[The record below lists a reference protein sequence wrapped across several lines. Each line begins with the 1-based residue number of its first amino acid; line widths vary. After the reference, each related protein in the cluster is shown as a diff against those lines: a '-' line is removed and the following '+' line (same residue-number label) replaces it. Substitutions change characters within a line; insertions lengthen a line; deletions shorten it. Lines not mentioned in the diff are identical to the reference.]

1 MTFPAPRYLE
11 LWPSLHA
18 PSPLR
23 RSPRE
28 VTFPLAEPSCRLF
41 AKGRH
46 ALWYGIRNA
55 GLGGRGEEILAPA
68 FNCGS
73 EIESLVCAGLIPRF
87 YEATETLQPDQ
98 AELEA
103 LVGPRTRALLLIH
116 YLGFPQDCRRWRTWC
131 DERGLLLVEDCA
143 HMWHANTLDC
153 LHVGSYGDI
162 AIYSLSKTL
171 GLPDGG
177 VLISGAPSRSASPK
191 RALGLGRALRRYAA
205 SAALSL
211 GRTPPEHMKR
221 FPSLRQVEFQPEH
234 PLGFDRPRGM
244 SSATT
249 FLLRRS
255 DFSEVAARR
264 RSHYAQLLEAF
275 ADRVPPPFRT
285 LTSEASPL
293 VFPIETANRPLVSDR
308 LRRKGIAARPWWSF
322 LHPSIPAQRFPRAV
336 AWHQRF
342 IVVPV
347 HQDLRPQ
354 DIGRVREALL
364 QV

>member
-1 MTFPAPRYLE
+1 MTFPARYLE

-23 RSPRE
+23 RSTRQAS
-28 VTFPLAEPSCRLF
+28 FPLAEPSCRLF
-41 AKGRH
+41 ARGRH
-46 ALWYGIRNA
+46 ALWYGIRIA
-55 GLGGRGEEILAPA
+55 GLGGGGEEILAPA

-73 EIESLVCAGLIPRF
+73 EIESLVRAGLIPRF

-98 AELEA
+98 AELET

-143 HMWHANTLDC
+143 HMWHANTVERP
-153 LHVGSYGDI
+153 HVGSYGDI

-177 VLISGAPSRSASPK
+177 VLISNTPSRSASPK
-191 RALGLGRALRRYAA
+191 ATLGLGRALKRYAA
-205 SAALSL
+205 SAALIL
-211 GRTPPEHMKR
+211 GRSPPEHR
-221 FPSLRQVEFQPEH
+221 RPFPSLRQVEFKPEH
-234 PLGFDRPRGM
+234 PLSFDRPRGV

-249 FLLRRS
+249 FLLERS
-255 DFSEVAARR
+255 DFSDVVSRR

-275 ADRVPPPFRT
+275 ADRVPPPFRA
-285 LTSEASPL
+285 LTPEASPL
-293 VFPIETANRPLVSDR
+293 VFPIETANGALVSER
-308 LRRKGIAARPWWSF
+308 LRMSGIAARPWWSF
-322 LHPSIPAQRFPRAV
+322 LHPSLPAQRFPRAV
-336 AWHQRF
+336 AWHRRF

-347 HQDLRPQ
+347 HQGLRPQ